1 MRFRLLG
8 PLALADGPDT
18 VVLQPS
24 KPANLL
30 AALLLHANTPVSAE
44 YLQRAVWGEEQ
55 PATARAALQTCV
67 LRLRRLFS
75 KHGVTTSIDAVPGGY
90 RVTAAPSTLDLL
102 GFRDR
107 VRRAAG
113 LDRDPEAELCA
124 LRDAL
129 SLWQGSLLAN
139 VRSVVLHR
147 DEVPRLAE
155 ERLRAVERVCDL
167 LLGLGRCGEALV
179 DLWTATRV
187 HPGHERFHE
196 QLIEALYRSGR
207 QSQALAEYRRVKGFL
222 LEELGVDPSPS
233 LRRLELSI
241 LRGED
246 LGPAAPSAP
255 RVIRGETVAL
265 PAGREGTAGGVGP
278 VPGQGAVFV
287 PAEGAV
293 YVPAPGV
300 ASVPGPGAVS
310 APGQGGAYVPA
321 QGTEPISAQGTS
333 PAVAPGAAPA
343 IAPGV
348 VSVPAEGAAYVPAQ
362 GTASAPVPG
371 AVSAPGQ
378 GAAYVPGPGAVSAPV
393 QGTGPISAQ
402 GTSPAM
408 APNGTPVTAQGI
420 TTGPGQGITP
430 APAPGTVSAPVQ
442 GTALVPGEGA
452 APAMVQGAASV
463 PAAGAASVPDPG
475 TAPISSQG
483 TTPTTPPS
491 GTPAPAQ
498 GAIPVTASAP
508 VAASCIE
515 PVPAVPH
522 FTGRVAEA
530 AALTARLTAPPPSGP
545 EDHRPLAVLVSGA
558 PGIGKSALAQH
569 AARLVRDA
577 FPGGQLL
584 VRMTRADGEPRSAEE
599 VAVDVAAALGAT
611 GERRALLIL
620 DDVVDA
626 DQVRPLLTPGGE
638 AGAGLAVVVTSRMGL
653 GGLIATHGG
662 WVQRLTTF
670 TEAESYA
677 LLLTALGAE
686 RVEAEPRAAHR
697 LAAVCGHFPA
707 ALRILTARLLTR
719 PGLRLADAA
728 DWLGDDPL
736 ARLTL
741 TDSPDHSVTGL
752 FDRALGRLDPRL
764 SEAFTRLAQ
773 GPPALLDDRGPEDE
787 GPVPEAVREQ
797 LADAGLLEDGPPGPY
812 RIHDLLRAHVRRT
825 ARIRDRRTEKV

>member
-1 MRFRLLG
+1 MRFQLLG

-30 AALLLHANTPVSAE
+30 AALLLHANSPVSAE

-75 KHGVTTSIDAVPGGY
+75 KHGVTTSIEAVPGGY
-90 RVTAAPSTLDLL
+90 RITAAPPTLDLL

-196 QLIEALYRSGR
+196 QLIEALYRCGR

-233 LRRLELSI
+233 LRRLELAV

-246 LGPAAPSAP
+246 LGPAGPAAP
-255 RVIRGETVAL
+255 RVIRGETVPL
-265 PAGREGTAGGVGP
+265 PAARPALAPDAAPSTAPDAASATAQATASVTP
-278 VPGQGAVFV
+278 QGASPVV
-287 PAEGAV
+287 AV
-293 YVPAPGV
+293 
-300 ASVPGPGAVS
+300 
-310 APGQGGAYVPA
+310 
-321 QGTEPISAQGTS
+321 
-333 PAVAPGAAPA
+333 
-343 IAPGV
+343 
-348 VSVPAEGAAYVPAQ
+348 
-362 GTASAPVPG
+362 
-371 AVSAPGQ
+371 
-378 GAAYVPGPGAVSAPV
+378 
-393 QGTGPISAQ
+393 
-402 GTSPAM
+402 
-408 APNGTPVTAQGI
+408 
-420 TTGPGQGITP
+420 
-430 APAPGTVSAPVQ
+430 
-442 GTALVPGEGA
+442 
-452 APAMVQGAASV
+452 
-463 PAAGAASVPDPG
+463 
-475 TAPISSQG
+475 
-483 TTPTTPPS
+483 S
-491 GTPAPAQ
+491 GTPAPAEGGPPVQ
-498 GAIPVTASAP
+498 GTTPVAAPPPALAAGTTFAP
-508 VAASCIE
+508 VAASRIE

-522 FTGRVAEA
+522 FTGRAAET
-530 AALTARLTAPPPSGP
+530 AALTARLTAPPPPGP
-545 EDHRPLAVLVSGA
+545 EDHRPLTVLVSGA

-577 FPGGQLL
+577 FPAGQLL
-584 VRMTRADGEPRSAEE
+584 VRMTRADGEPRPADE
-599 VAVDVAAALGAT
+599 VAADVAAALGAS
-611 GERRALLIL
+611 GDGRALLIL

-626 DQVRPLLTPGGE
+626 DQVRPLLAPKGE
-638 AGAGLAVVVTSRMGL
+638 AGAGPGPAVVVTSRMGL

-719 PGLRLADAA
+719 PGLRLSDAA

-764 SEAFTRLAQ
+764 SEAFTHLAQ
-773 GPPALLDDRGPEDE
+773 GPPTLLDDQGPQDE

>member
-1 MRFRLLG
+1 MRFQLLG

-30 AALLLHANTPVSAE
+30 AALLLHANSPVSAE

-75 KHGVTTSIDAVPGGY
+75 KHGVTTSIEAVPGGY
-90 RVTAAPSTLDLL
+90 RITAAPPTLDLL

-196 QLIEALYRSGR
+196 QLIEALYRCGR

-233 LRRLELSI
+233 LRRLELAV

-246 LGPAAPSAP
+246 LGPAGPAAP
-255 RVIRGETVAL
+255 RVIRGETVPL
-265 PAGREGTAGGVGP
+265 PAARPALAPDAAPSTAPDAASATAQATASVTP
-278 VPGQGAVFV
+278 QGASPVV
-287 PAEGAV
+287 AVSGTSAPAEG
-293 YVPAPGV
+293 
-300 ASVPGPGAVS
+300 GP
-310 APGQGGAYVPA
+310 
-321 QGTEPISAQGTS
+321 
-333 PAVAPGAAPA
+333 
-343 IAPGV
+343 
-348 VSVPAEGAAYVPAQ
+348 
-362 GTASAPVPG
+362 
-371 AVSAPGQ
+371 
-378 GAAYVPGPGAVSAPV
+378 PV
-393 QGTGPISAQ
+393 QGT
-402 GTSPAM
+402 
-408 APNGTPVTAQGI
+408 TPV
-420 TTGPGQGITP
+420 
-430 APAPGTVSAPVQ
+430 
-442 GTALVPGEGA
+442 A
-452 APAMVQGAASV
+452 APPPAL
-463 PAAGAASVPDPG
+463 AAG
-475 TAPISSQG
+475 
-483 TTPTTPPS
+483 TTF
-491 GTPAPAQ
+491 
-498 GAIPVTASAP
+498 AP
-508 VAASCIE
+508 VAASRIE

-522 FTGRVAEA
+522 FTGRAAET
-530 AALTARLTAPPPSGP
+530 AALTARLTAPPPPGP
-545 EDHRPLAVLVSGA
+545 EDHRPLTVLVSGA

-569 AARLVRDA
+569 AARLVRDV
-577 FPGGQLL
+577 FPAGQLL
-584 VRMTRADGEPRSAEE
+584 VRMTRADGEPRPADE
-599 VAVDVAAALGAT
+599 VAADVAAALGAS
-611 GERRALLIL
+611 GDGRALLIL

-626 DQVRPLLTPGGE
+626 DQVRPLLAPKGE
-638 AGAGLAVVVTSRMGL
+638 AGAGPGPAVVVTSRMGL

-719 PGLRLADAA
+719 PGLRLSDAA

-764 SEAFTRLAQ
+764 SEAFTHLAQ
-773 GPPALLDDRGPEDE
+773 GPPTLLDDQGPQDE

>member
-30 AALLLHANTPVSAE
+30 AALLLHANSTVSAE

-55 PATARAALQTCV
+55 PVTARAALQTCV
-67 LRLRRLFS
+67 LRLRRLFA
-75 KHGVTTSIDAVPGGY
+75 KHGVTGASIEAVPGGY
-90 RVTAAPSTLDLL
+90 RITAAPHTLDLL
-102 GFRDR
+102 GFREQ

-179 DLWTATRV
+179 DLWTTTRV
-187 HPGHERFHE
+187 YPGHERFHE

-246 LGPAAPSAP
+246 LGSAGPAAP
-255 RVIRGETVAL
+255 RVIRGETVPL
-265 PAGREGTAGGVGP
+265 PAAPSAGPAAASPTAPAAVTSSAAP
-278 VPGQGAVFV
+278 AAVTSSSATPAAAAVFA
-287 PAEGAV
+287 PAA
-293 YVPAPGV
+293 APGV
-300 ASVPGPGAVS
+300 G
-310 APGQGGAYVPA
+310 
-321 QGTEPISAQGTS
+321 
-333 PAVAPGAAPA
+333 
-343 IAPGV
+343 
-348 VSVPAEGAAYVPAQ
+348 
-362 GTASAPVPG
+362 
-371 AVSAPGQ
+371 
-378 GAAYVPGPGAVSAPV
+378 
-393 QGTGPISAQ
+393 
-402 GTSPAM
+402 
-408 APNGTPVTAQGI
+408 
-420 TTGPGQGITP
+420 
-430 APAPGTVSAPVQ
+430 
-442 GTALVPGEGA
+442 
-452 APAMVQGAASV
+452 
-463 PAAGAASVPDPG
+463 
-475 TAPISSQG
+475 
-483 TTPTTPPS
+483 
-491 GTPAPAQ
+491 
-498 GAIPVTASAP
+498 
-508 VAASCIE
+508 

-522 FTGRVAEA
+522 FTGRAAEA
-530 AALTARLTAPPPSGP
+530 AAMAARLTALPAPGP
-545 EDHRPLAVLVSGA
+545 EDHRPLTVLVSGA

-569 AARLVRDA
+569 VARLVRDD
-577 FPGGQLL
+577 FPAGRLL
-584 VRMTRADGEPRSAEE
+584 VRMTRVDGEPRTVDE
-599 VAVDVAAALGAT
+599 VAAEVAAALGES
-611 GERRALLIL
+611 GEGRALLIL

-626 DQVRPLLTPGGE
+626 DQVRPLLAPGAGVLGAP
-638 AGAGLAVVVTSRMGL
+638 AGASAGSAGAGGSAVGPGLAVVVTSRMGL

-662 WVQRLTTF
+662 WVQRLTAF

-677 LLLTALGAE
+677 LLLAALGAE
-686 RVEAEPRAAHR
+686 RVEAEPRAARR
-697 LAAVCGHFPA
+697 LAALCGHFPA

-719 PGLRLADAA
+719 PGLRLADAV
-728 DWLGDDPL
+728 DWLGEDPL

-741 TDSPDHSVTGL
+741 TDSPDLSVTGL

-764 SEAFTRLAQ
+764 SEAFELLAQ
-773 GPPALLDDRGPEDE
+773 GPPELLADRDRGPEDE
-787 GPVPEAVREQ
+787 GGVPEAVRER

>member
-1 MRFRLLG
+1 MRFQLLG

-18 VVLQPS
+18 VVLQSS

-30 AALLLHANTPVSAE
+30 AALLLHANSPVSAE

-75 KHGVTTSIDAVPGGY
+75 KHGVTTPIDAVPGGY
-90 RVTAAPSTLDLL
+90 RITAAPPTLDLL

-129 SLWQGSLLAN
+129 SLWQGALLAN

-155 ERLRAVERVCDL
+155 ERLRAVERICDL

-233 LRRLELSI
+233 LRRLELAV

-246 LGPAAPSAP
+246 LGPAGPAAS

-265 PAGREGTAGGVGP
+265 PAARPITVPDAAPSTVPAVTPSTVSGAASATAPDTASATDQGASPVTPQAASGGV
-278 VPGQGAVFV
+278 
-287 PAEGAV
+287 
-293 YVPAPGV
+293 APGPTPV
-300 ASVPGPGAVS
+300 LPQGGPPVL
-310 APGQGGAYVPA
+310 PQGGAPVLA
-321 QGTEPISAQGTS
+321 QG
-333 PAVAPGAAPA
+333 
-343 IAPGV
+343 
-348 VSVPAEGAAYVPAQ
+348 
-362 GTASAPVPG
+362 
-371 AVSAPGQ
+371 
-378 GAAYVPGPGAVSAPV
+378 GP
-393 QGTGPISAQ
+393 
-402 GTSPAM
+402 
-408 APNGTPVTAQGI
+408 
-420 TTGPGQGITP
+420 
-430 APAPGTVSAPVQ
+430 
-442 GTALVPGEGA
+442 
-452 APAMVQGAASV
+452 
-463 PAAGAASVPDPG
+463 
-475 TAPISSQG
+475 
-483 TTPTTPPS
+483 
-491 GTPAPAQ
+491 PAPAQ
-498 GAIPVTASAP
+498 GATPVAAPAPAAGTTFAP
-508 VAASCIE
+508 VAAPRIE

-522 FTGRVAEA
+522 FTGRAAEA
-530 AALTARLTAPPPSGP
+530 AALTARLTAPPPPGP
-545 EDHRPLAVLVSGA
+545 EDHRPLTVLVSGA

-569 AARLVRDA
+569 AARLARDA
-577 FPGGQLL
+577 FPAGQLL
-584 VRMTRADGEPRSAEE
+584 VRMTRADGEPRPADE
-599 VAVDVAAALGAT
+599 VVADVAAVLGAA
-611 GERRALLIL
+611 GDGRALLIL

-626 DQVRPLLTPGGE
+626 DQVRPLLTLRGE
-638 AGAGLAVVVTSRMGL
+638 AGAGPGPAVVVTSRMGL

-741 TDSPDHSVTGL
+741 TDSPDHSVSGL

-764 SEAFTRLAQ
+764 SEAFTHLAQ
-773 GPPALLDDRGPEDE
+773 GPPTLLDDRGPDDE
-787 GPVPEAVREQ
+787 GAVPEAVREQ

-812 RIHDLLRAHVRRT
+812 RIHELLRAHVRRT

>member
-1 MRFRLLG
+1 MRFQLLG

-30 AALLLHANTPVSAE
+30 AALLLNANSTVSAE

-67 LRLRRLFS
+67 LRLRRLFA
-75 KHGVTTSIDAVPGGY
+75 KHGVTGTAIEAVPGGY
-90 RVTAAPSTLDLL
+90 RITAAPPTLDLL
-102 GFRDR
+102 GFRDQ

-113 LDRDPEAELCA
+113 LDRDPEAELHA

-129 SLWQGSLLAN
+129 ALWQGALLAN
-139 VRSVVLHR
+139 VRSEVLHR

-187 HPGHERFHE
+187 YPGHERFHE
-196 QLIEALYRSGR
+196 QLIEALYRTGR

-246 LGPAAPSAP
+246 LGSAGP
-255 RVIRGETVAL
+255 EASRVIRGETVAL
-265 PAGREGTAGGVGP
+265 PAAPAAAPTASMAVPVTIPAAAAVPAGG
-278 VPGQGAVFV
+278 
-287 PAEGAV
+287 
-293 YVPAPGV
+293 
-300 ASVPGPGAVS
+300 AS
-310 APGQGGAYVPA
+310 
-321 QGTEPISAQGTS
+321 
-333 PAVAPGAAPA
+333 A
-343 IAPGV
+343 IAPAGGA
-348 VSVPAEGAAYVPAQ
+348 SAIAPAGGAAL
-362 GTASAPVPG
+362 
-371 AVSAPGQ
+371 
-378 GAAYVPGPGAVSAPV
+378 
-393 QGTGPISAQ
+393 
-402 GTSPAM
+402 
-408 APNGTPVTAQGI
+408 
-420 TTGPGQGITP
+420 
-430 APAPGTVSAPVQ
+430 APA
-442 GTALVPGEGA
+442 
-452 APAMVQGAASV
+452 AASGV
-463 PAAGAASVPDPG
+463 G
-475 TAPISSQG
+475 
-483 TTPTTPPS
+483 
-491 GTPAPAQ
+491 
-498 GAIPVTASAP
+498 
-508 VAASCIE
+508 

-522 FTGRVAEA
+522 FTGRTAEA
-530 AALTARLTAPPPSGP
+530 AALAARLTAPAAAGP
-545 EDHRPLAVLVSGA
+545 EDHRPLTVLVSGA

-569 AARLVRDA
+569 VARLVRDA
-577 FPGGQLL
+577 FPAGQLL
-584 VRMTRADGEPRSAEE
+584 VRMTRADGEPRTADE
-599 VAVDVAAALGAT
+599 VAAEVALALRES
-611 GERRALLIL
+611 GEGRVLLIL

-626 DQVRPLLTPGGE
+626 DQVRPLLPPVSADGPE
-638 AGAGLAVVVTSRMGL
+638 PAVVVTSRMGL

-662 WVQRLTTF
+662 WVQRLTAF
-670 TEAESYA
+670 TDAESYA
-677 LLLTALGAE
+677 LLLATLGAE
-686 RVEAEPRAAHR
+686 RVEAEPRAARR
-697 LAAVCGHFPA
+697 LAALCGHFPA

-719 PGLRLADAA
+719 PGLRLADAV

-752 FDRALGRLDPRL
+752 FDRALDRLDPRL
-764 SEAFTRLAQ
+764 SEAFAHLAQ
-773 GPPALLDDRGPEDE
+773 GPPELLADRGTEDE

>member
-1 MRFRLLG
+1 MRFQLLG

-30 AALLLHANTPVSAE
+30 AALLLHANSTVAAE

-55 PATARAALQTCV
+55 PVTARAALQTCV
-67 LRLRRLFS
+67 LRLRRLFA
-75 KHGVTTSIDAVPGGY
+75 KHGVSGTSIEAVPGGY
-90 RVTAAPSTLDLL
+90 RITAAPPTLDLL
-102 GFRDR
+102 GFREQ

-124 LRDAL
+124 LRDGL

-139 VRSVVLHR
+139 VRSDVLHR

-187 HPGHERFHE
+187 YPGHERFHE
-196 QLIEALYRSGR
+196 QLIEALYRTGR

-246 LGPAAPSAP
+246 LGSAGPAPS
-255 RVIRGETVAL
+255 RVIRGETVPL
-265 PAGREGTAGGVGP
+265 PAA
-278 VPGQGAVFV
+278 
-287 PAEGAV
+287 
-293 YVPAPGV
+293 
-300 ASVPGPGAVS
+300 
-310 APGQGGAYVPA
+310 
-321 QGTEPISAQGTS
+321 
-333 PAVAPGAAPA
+333 
-343 IAPGV
+343 
-348 VSVPAEGAAYVPAQ
+348 
-362 GTASAPVPG
+362 
-371 AVSAPGQ
+371 
-378 GAAYVPGPGAVSAPV
+378 
-393 QGTGPISAQ
+393 
-402 GTSPAM
+402 
-408 APNGTPVTAQGI
+408 
-420 TTGPGQGITP
+420 
-430 APAPGTVSAPVQ
+430 
-442 GTALVPGEGA
+442 
-452 APAMVQGAASV
+452 
-463 PAAGAASVPDPG
+463 
-475 TAPISSQG
+475 
-483 TTPTTPPS
+483 
-491 GTPAPAQ
+491 
-498 GAIPVTASAP
+498 AP
-508 VAASCIE
+508 VAATSAISSDAPVAAAAFAPAAVPGTG

-522 FTGRVAEA
+522 FTGRAAEA
-530 AALTARLTAPPPSGP
+530 AAMAARLTAPPAPGP
-545 EDHRPLAVLVSGA
+545 EDHRPLTVLVSGA

-569 AARLVRDA
+569 VARLVREA
-577 FPGGQLL
+577 FPAGQLL
-584 VRMTRADGEPRSAEE
+584 VRMTRTDGEPRTVDEVDAE
-599 VAVDVAAALGAT
+599 VAAALGELGA
-611 GERRALLIL
+611 GRVLLIL

-626 DQVRPLLTPGGE
+626 DQARPLLAPASADGPELT
-638 AGAGLAVVVTSRMGL
+638 VVVTSRMGL

-662 WVQRLTTF
+662 WVQRLTAF

-677 LLLTALGAE
+677 LLLAALGAE

-719 PGLRLADAA
+719 PGLRLADAV

-764 SEAFTRLAQ
+764 SEAFARLAQ
-773 GPPALLDDRGPEDE
+773 GPPELLADRGPEDE

>member
-1 MRFRLLG
+1 MRFQLLG
-8 PLALADGPDT
+8 PLALADGSDT

-30 AALLLHANTPVSAE
+30 AALLLHANSPVSTE
-44 YLQRAVWGEEQ
+44 YLQRAIWGEEQ

-75 KHGVTTSIDAVPGGY
+75 KHGVTTSIDAMPGGY
-90 RVTAAPSTLDLL
+90 RITAAPPTLDLL

-113 LDRDPEAELCA
+113 LERDPEAELCA

-129 SLWQGSLLAN
+129 SLWQGALLAN

-233 LRRLELSI
+233 LRRLELAV

-246 LGPAAPSAP
+246 LGPAGPAAP
-255 RVIRGETVAL
+255 RVIRGETVPL
-265 PAGREGTAGGVGP
+265 PAARPATALDAAPSTVPVAASVTAPDAATGTV
-278 VPGQGAVFV
+278 QGASSVT
-287 PAEGAV
+287 PQGASGV
-293 YVPAPGV
+293 VAPG
-300 ASVPGPGAVS
+300 PTP
-310 APGQGGAYVPA
+310 VPA
-321 QGTEPISAQGTS
+321 QGGSPVLAQGG
-333 PAVAPGAAPA
+333 P
-343 IAPGV
+343 
-348 VSVPAEGAAYVPAQ
+348 
-362 GTASAPVPG
+362 PVLTRG
-371 AVSAPGQ
+371 GS
-378 GAAYVPGPGAVSAPV
+378 
-393 QGTGPISAQ
+393 
-402 GTSPAM
+402 
-408 APNGTPVTAQGI
+408 
-420 TTGPGQGITP
+420 
-430 APAPGTVSAPVQ
+430 
-442 GTALVPGEGA
+442 
-452 APAMVQGAASV
+452 
-463 PAAGAASVPDPG
+463 
-475 TAPISSQG
+475 
-483 TTPTTPPS
+483 
-491 GTPAPAQ
+491 PAPAQ
-498 GAIPVTASAP
+498 GATPVPAPVTAAGTTFAP
-508 VAASCIE
+508 VAVPRIE

-522 FTGRVAEA
+522 FTGRAAET
-530 AALTARLTAPPPSGP
+530 AALTARLTAPPPPGP
-545 EDHRPLAVLVSGA
+545 EDHRPLTVLVSGA

-569 AARLVRDA
+569 AARLARDA
-577 FPGGQLL
+577 FPAGQLL
-584 VRMTRADGEPRSAEE
+584 VRMTRADGEPRPADEVVAE
-599 VAVDVAAALGAT
+599 VAAALGAA
-611 GERRALLIL
+611 GDGRALLIL

-626 DQVRPLLTPGGE
+626 DQVRPLLTPRGE
-638 AGAGLAVVVTSRMGL
+638 AGAGPGPAVVVTSRMGL

-741 TDSPDHSVTGL
+741 TDSPDHSVSGL

-764 SEAFTRLAQ
+764 SEAFTHLAQ
-773 GPPALLDDRGPEDE
+773 GPPTLLDDRGPEDD
-787 GPVPEAVREQ
+787 GLVPEAVREQ

-812 RIHDLLRAHVRRT
+812 RIHELLRAHVRRT

>member
-30 AALLLHANTPVSAE
+30 AALLLHANSTVSAE

-55 PATARAALQTCV
+55 PVTARAALQTCV
-67 LRLRRLFS
+67 LRLRRLFA
-75 KHGVTTSIDAVPGGY
+75 KHEVTGASIEAVPGGY
-90 RVTAAPSTLDLL
+90 RITAAPHTLDLL
-102 GFRDR
+102 GFREQ

-179 DLWTATRV
+179 DLWTTTRV
-187 HPGHERFHE
+187 YPGHERFHE

-246 LGPAAPSAP
+246 LGSAGPATP
-255 RVIRGETVAL
+255 RVIRGETVPL
-265 PAGREGTAGGVGP
+265 PAASP
-278 VPGQGAVFV
+278 AV
-287 PAEGAV
+287 PATVA
-293 YVPAPGV
+293 PPATPPATPADAAAFAPAAAPGV
-300 ASVPGPGAVS
+300 G
-310 APGQGGAYVPA
+310 
-321 QGTEPISAQGTS
+321 
-333 PAVAPGAAPA
+333 
-343 IAPGV
+343 
-348 VSVPAEGAAYVPAQ
+348 
-362 GTASAPVPG
+362 
-371 AVSAPGQ
+371 
-378 GAAYVPGPGAVSAPV
+378 
-393 QGTGPISAQ
+393 
-402 GTSPAM
+402 
-408 APNGTPVTAQGI
+408 
-420 TTGPGQGITP
+420 
-430 APAPGTVSAPVQ
+430 
-442 GTALVPGEGA
+442 
-452 APAMVQGAASV
+452 
-463 PAAGAASVPDPG
+463 
-475 TAPISSQG
+475 
-483 TTPTTPPS
+483 
-491 GTPAPAQ
+491 
-498 GAIPVTASAP
+498 
-508 VAASCIE
+508 

-522 FTGRVAEA
+522 FTGRTAEA
-530 AALTARLTAPPPSGP
+530 AAMAARLTEPPAPGPGP
-545 EDHRPLAVLVSGA
+545 EDHRPLTVLVSGA

-569 AARLVRDA
+569 VARIVRDD
-577 FPGGQLL
+577 FPAGRLL
-584 VRMTRADGEPRSAEE
+584 VRMTRADGEPRTVDE
-599 VAVDVAAALGAT
+599 VAAEVAAALGESRE
-611 GERRALLIL
+611 GRALLIL

-626 DQVRPLLTPGGE
+626 DQVRPLLAPGAGAAGAPAGG
-638 AGAGLAVVVTSRMGL
+638 AGAGASAVGPDLAVVVTSRMGL

-662 WVQRLTTF
+662 WVQRLTAF

-677 LLLTALGAE
+677 LLLAALGAE
-686 RVEAEPRAAHR
+686 RVEAEPRAARR
-697 LAAVCGHFPA
+697 LAAQCGHFPA

-719 PGLRLADAA
+719 PGLRLADAV
-728 DWLGDDPL
+728 DWLGEDPL

-741 TDSPDHSVTGL
+741 TDSPDLSVTGL

-764 SEAFTRLAQ
+764 SEAFERLAQ
-773 GPPALLDDRGPEDE
+773 GPPELLADRNRGSEDE
-787 GPVPEAVREQ
+787 EGVPEAVRER

-825 ARIRDRRTEKV
+825 ARTRDRRTEKV

>member
-1 MRFRLLG
+1 MRFQLLG

-30 AALLLHANTPVSAE
+30 AALLLHANSPVSAE

-90 RVTAAPSTLDLL
+90 RITAAPPTLDLL

-113 LDRDPEAELCA
+113 LDRDPQAELCA

-196 QLIEALYRSGR
+196 QLIEALYRCGR

-233 LRRLELSI
+233 LRRLELAV

-246 LGPAAPSAP
+246 LGPAGPAAP
-255 RVIRGETVAL
+255 RVIRGETVPL
-265 PAGREGTAGGVGP
+265 PAARPALAPEATPSTAP
-278 VPGQGAVFV
+278 DA
-287 PAEGAV
+287 
-293 YVPAPGV
+293 
-300 ASVPGPGAVS
+300 ASAT
-310 APGQGGAYVPA
+310 A
-321 QGTEPISAQGTS
+321 QA
-333 PAVAPGAAPA
+333 
-343 IAPGV
+343 
-348 VSVPAEGAAYVPAQ
+348 
-362 GTASAPVPG
+362 TASATP
-371 AVSAPGQ
+371 Q
-378 GAAYVPGPGAVSAPV
+378 GASPV
-393 QGTGPISAQ
+393 VAAG
-402 GTSPAM
+402 GTS
-408 APNGTPVTAQGI
+408 
-420 TTGPGQGITP
+420 
-430 APAPGTVSAPVQ
+430 
-442 GTALVPGEGA
+442 
-452 APAMVQGAASV
+452 
-463 PAAGAASVPDPG
+463 
-475 TAPISSQG
+475 
-483 TTPTTPPS
+483 
-491 GTPAPAQ
+491 APAQ
-498 GAIPVTASAP
+498 GATPVQGAIPVVAPAPAAGTTLAP
-508 VAASCIE
+508 VAASRIE

-522 FTGRVAEA
+522 FTGRAAET
-530 AALTARLTAPPPSGP
+530 AALTARLTAPPPPGP
-545 EDHRPLAVLVSGA
+545 EDHRPLTVLVSGA

-569 AARLVRDA
+569 AARLARDA
-577 FPGGQLL
+577 FPAGQLL
-584 VRMTRADGEPRSAEE
+584 VRMTRADGEPRPADA
-599 VAVDVAAALGAT
+599 VAADVAAALGAS
-611 GERRALLIL
+611 GDGRALLIL

-626 DQVRPLLTPGGE
+626 DQVRPLLAPKGE
-638 AGAGLAVVVTSRMGL
+638 AGAGPGPAVVVTSRMSL

-686 RVEAEPRAAHR
+686 RVEADPRSAHR
-697 LAAVCGHFPA
+697 LAAMCGHFPA

-719 PGLRLADAA
+719 PGLRLSDAA

-764 SEAFTRLAQ
+764 SEAFTHLAQ
-773 GPPALLDDRGPEDE
+773 GPPTLLDDRGPEDE

>member
-1 MRFRLLG
+1 MRFQLLG

-18 VVLQPS
+18 VVLQSS

-30 AALLLHANTPVSAE
+30 AALLLHANSPVSAE
-44 YLQRAVWGEEQ
+44 YLQRAIWGEEQ

-75 KHGVTTSIDAVPGGY
+75 QHGVTTAIDAVPGGY
-90 RVTAAPSTLDLL
+90 RITAAPPTLDLL

-233 LRRLELSI
+233 LRRLELAV

-246 LGPAAPSAP
+246 LGPASSAAP

-265 PAGREGTAGGVGP
+265 PAARRVT
-278 VPGQGAVFV
+278 
-287 PAEGAV
+287 
-293 YVPAPGV
+293 
-300 ASVPGPGAVS
+300 
-310 APGQGGAYVPA
+310 
-321 QGTEPISAQGTS
+321 
-333 PAVAPGAAPA
+333 APGAEPSTAPD
-343 IAPGV
+343 
-348 VSVPAEGAAYVPAQ
+348 AA
-362 GTASAPVPG
+362 S
-371 AVSAPGQ
+371 
-378 GAAYVPGPGAVSAPV
+378 
-393 QGTGPISAQ
+393 
-402 GTSPAM
+402 
-408 APNGTPVTAQGI
+408 
-420 TTGPGQGITP
+420 
-430 APAPGTVSAPVQ
+430 APAPG
-442 GTALVPGEGA
+442 
-452 APAMVQGAASV
+452 AS
-463 PAAGAASVPDPG
+463 PG
-475 TAPISSQG
+475 TAQG
-483 TTPTTPPS
+483 ASPVTPQAASGVMPQAPSAVVAPGPTPVLPQ
-491 GTPAPAQ
+491 GGPPVLPQGGPPVLAQGGPPAPAQ
-498 GAIPVTASAP
+498 GATPVAAPAPAAGTTFAP
-508 VAASCIE
+508 VAAPRVE

-522 FTGRVAEA
+522 FTGRAAEA
-530 AALTARLTAPPPSGP
+530 AALTARLTAPPPPGP
-545 EDHRPLAVLVSGA
+545 EDHRPLTVLVSGA

-577 FPGGQLL
+577 FPAGQLL
-584 VRMTRADGEPRSAEE
+584 VRMTRADGEPRPADE
-599 VAVDVAAALGAT
+599 VAAVVAAALGAS
-611 GERRALLIL
+611 GDGRALLIL

-626 DQVRPLLTPGGE
+626 DQVRPLLMLRGE
-638 AGAGLAVVVTSRMGL
+638 AGAGPGPAVVVTSRMGL

-741 TDSPDHSVTGL
+741 TDSPDHSVSGL

-764 SEAFTRLAQ
+764 SEAFTHLAQ
-773 GPPALLDDRGPEDE
+773 GPPTLLDDRGPDDE

>member
-1 MRFRLLG
+1 MRFQLLG

-18 VVLQPS
+18 VVLQSS

-30 AALLLHANTPVSAE
+30 AALLLHANSPVSAE
-44 YLQRAVWGEEQ
+44 YLQRAIWGEEQ

-75 KHGVTTSIDAVPGGY
+75 KHGVTTAIDAVPGGY
-90 RVTAAPSTLDLL
+90 RITAAPPTLDLL

-129 SLWQGSLLAN
+129 SLWQGALLAN

-233 LRRLELSI
+233 LRRLELAV

-246 LGPAAPSAP
+246 LGPAGPAAP

-265 PAGREGTAGGVGP
+265 PAARPIT
-278 VPGQGAVFV
+278 VPDA
-287 PAEGAV
+287 
-293 YVPAPGV
+293 AP
-300 ASVPGPGAVS
+300 STVS
-310 APGQGGAYVPA
+310 AVTPSTVSDAA
-321 QGTEPISAQGTS
+321 SAT
-333 PAVAPGAAPA
+333 VPGAASA
-343 IAPGV
+343 TAPD
-348 VSVPAEGAAYVPAQ
+348 A
-362 GTASAPVPG
+362 ASAPD
-371 AVSAPGQ
+371 Q
-378 GAAYVPGPGAVSAPV
+378 GAS
-393 QGTGPISAQ
+393 
-402 GTSPAM
+402 
-408 APNGTPVTAQGI
+408 
-420 TTGPGQGITP
+420 
-430 APAPGTVSAPVQ
+430 
-442 GTALVPGEGA
+442 
-452 APAMVQGAASV
+452 
-463 PAAGAASVPDPG
+463 
-475 TAPISSQG
+475 
-483 TTPTTPPS
+483 
-491 GTPAPAQ
+491 PAPAQ
-498 GAIPVTASAP
+498 GASPVTPQAASGVVAPGPTPVLPQGGSPVPAQGGPPVLVQGGPPAPAQGATP
-508 VAASCIE
+508 VAAPAPAAGTPFALVAAPRIE

-522 FTGRVAEA
+522 FTGRAAEA
-530 AALTARLTAPPPSGP
+530 AALTARLTAPPPPGP
-545 EDHRPLAVLVSGA
+545 EDHRPLTVLVSGA

-569 AARLVRDA
+569 AARLARDA
-577 FPGGQLL
+577 FPAGQLL
-584 VRMTRADGEPRSAEE
+584 VRMTRADGEPRPADE
-599 VAVDVAAALGAT
+599 VVADVAAVLGAA
-611 GERRALLIL
+611 GEGRALLIL

-626 DQVRPLLTPGGE
+626 DQVRPLLTLRGE
-638 AGAGLAVVVTSRMGL
+638 AGAGPGPAVVVTSRMGL

-741 TDSPDHSVTGL
+741 TDSPDHSVSGL

-764 SEAFTRLAQ
+764 SEAFTHLAQ
-773 GPPALLDDRGPEDE
+773 GPPTLLDDRGPDDE

-812 RIHDLLRAHVRRT
+812 RIHELLRAHVRRT